1 MIRYSFAPLSWKH
14 YRVCKQLFDESF
26 DISEAPWFLKSWRN
40 RSETQS
46 LVACMGGV
54 VIGVA
59 IVDNTHTLRYLY
71 VKKEFQNEKIGTKLL
86 KKVIESSSEQRSL
99 WLTTGADERLISFY
113 SRAGFCVI
121 NKIYKNNVFIG
132 ADMVLRNRCR
142 SAPKY

>member
-1 MIRYSFAPLSWKH
+1 MILYSIAPLSWNH
-14 YRVCKQLFDESF
+14 YRICKKLFDESF

-46 LVACMGGV
+46 FVACIDGV
-54 VIGVA
+54 IIGVA

-86 KKVIESSSEQRSL
+86 KKVIECSSEHRSL
-99 WLTTGADERLISFY
+99 WLTTGADERLIDFY
-113 SRAGFCVI
+113 SRAGFRVI

-132 ADMVLRNRCR
+132 ANMVLRNRCR